1 MGLAEPLLAIEV
13 VHSPVAA
20 QVERLELRVAAG
32 TSLAQALVQSG
43 VVFDPA
49 RKVGIWGR
57 VMPPDT
63 LLRDRDRIEIYRP
76 LTVDPKEA
84 RRLRYRSPGDK
95 SKRVR
100 PNPRR

>member
-1 MGLAEPLLAIEV
+1 MAIEL
-13 VHSPVAA
+13 VHSPVAG

-43 VVFDPA
+43 VVLAPA
-49 RKVGIWGR
+49 LKVGIWGR